1 MAQAFFEIN
10 QLSKTY
16 YPDTTHA
23 HVALEKVS
31 LSLPKG
37 TFTMIMGSNAA
48 GKSTL
53 FHCISGRTDP
63 SSGALY
69 LDGQDITET
78 SETSRAKWMARVS
91 QDPADSVFPS
101 LTVLENFA
109 IAHARCTGGSWQLAK
124 KTIDQ
129 SLIKARLSALGL
141 GIERRLHERLS
152 FFSGG
157 QKQAIAL
164 LMATLHTP
172 KLLLLD
178 EHTAALDPKT
188 SEQILQLTNQIVQ
201 EQGVT
206 TLMITHNIHHALRYG
221 NRLIVLERG
230 RIVFSAVGD
239 EKSALVPEDILA
251 KIDHVVEWET
261 DA

>member
-1 MAQAFFEIN
+1 MAQAFLEIN

-16 YPDTTHA
+16 YPGTPHA
-23 HVALEKVS
+23 HVALEKID
-31 LSLPKG
+31 LCLTRG
-37 TFTMIMGSNAA
+37 AFAMIMGSNAA

-53 FHCISGRTDP
+53 FHCVAGRTQP
-63 SSGALY
+63 STGSLH
-69 LDGQDITET
+69 LDGQDMTRL
-78 SETSRAKWMARVS
+78 SETARAGAMSRVS

-109 IAHARCTGGSWQLAK
+109 IAHARRVGGSWRLAK
-124 KTIDQ
+124 RTIDKN
-129 SLIKARLSALGL
+129 LIGERLKTLGL
-141 GIERRLHERLS
+141 GIERRLDERLA

-188 SEQILQLTNQIVQ
+188 SEQILALTDRIVR
-201 EQGVT
+201 EQNVT

-221 NRLIVLERG
+221 DELLILERG
-230 RIVFSAVGD
+230 RLVFHAQG
-239 EKSALVPEDILA
+239 EQKYHLTPEDILA

-261 DA
+261 DG